1 MIQRTF
7 FALLLLF
14 FAGAVFAQDDGPLP
28 QGPGVDLVYAKCQ
41 QCHGINYVTNSAGLP
56 DFLWADTIDLMVQ
69 MGMEVTEEEEEILY
83 DYFIT
88 YLGTNPPP
96 EPSEDTSAQVEED
109 VDGAQVYATFC
120 QSCHQ
125 PEGQGIPAAF
135 PPLAGH
141 SADLAVADRAY
152 LPNVLLYGLSGEI
165 VVDGASYNGVMPAWP
180 QMSDAQIAAV
190 LNFITIDWDEGGV
203 LPPAFEPYTADE
215 IAAARGQGLSAQDVL
230 NARPD
235 VE

>member
-1 MIQRTF
+1 MIQRTL
-7 FALLLLF
+7 FALLLVL
-14 FAGAVFAQDDGPLP
+14 FAGAAFAQEEGPLP

-56 DFLWADTIDLMVQ
+56 DFLWQDTIDLMQ
-69 MGMEVTEEEEEILY
+69 QLGMEVTEEEEQILF
-83 DYFIT
+83 DYFTT
-88 YLGTNPPP
+88 YLGTEPPP
-96 EPSEDTSAQVEED
+96 EPSEDTSAQAEEE

-125 PEGQGIPAAF
+125 PEGQGIPGGF

-141 SADLAVADRAY
+141 SADLVAADRDY
-152 LPNVLLYGLSGEI
+152 LPLVLLYGLSGEI
-165 VVDGASYNGVMPAWP
+165 VVEGTTYSGVMPAWP

-190 LNFITIDWDEGGV
+190 INFISIDWDEGGA
-203 LPPAFEPYTADE
+203 LPPAFQPYTPDE

-230 NARPD
+230 NVRPD